1 MDLSALALQGL
12 VERAGIDPAQIEDVI
27 WGCVSQVGE
36 QGFNI
41 GRNAALAA
49 GFPEQVPA
57 PRSTAS
63 ADPRNRHCTSRP
75 PASSRGITTWSW
87 PAVSSRCHVSRCSP
101 TARAARPFGPM
112 MLDRYD
118 GKLVNQ
124 GLSAEMIAQKWNLS
138 RQQLDEMAV
147 ESHERAARAT
157 QDGIFAEEIVPVRG
171 VSADRVFGP
180 DQRRNWQLCRRP
192 SRKTAW

>member
-1 MDLSALALQGL
+1 
-12 VERAGIDPAQIEDVI
+12 
-27 WGCVSQVGE
+27 
-36 QGFNI
+36 
-41 GRNAALAA
+41 
-49 GFPEQVPA
+49 
-57 PRSTAS
+57 
-63 ADPRNRHCTSRP
+63 
-75 PASSRGITTWSW
+75 
-87 PAVSSRCHVSRCSP
+87 
-101 TARAARPFGPM
+101 

-171 VSADRVFGP
+171 VSADQGI
-180 DQRRNWQLCRRP
+180 RP
-192 SRKTAW
+192 GSSVEKLATLPTPFKEDGVVTAGNASQISDGSAALLVMTSEKAAELD